1 MSQPAGTYQDG
12 NLAFGSQ
19 QISLTNPGGGSAI
32 TFLADN
38 IDFTGGTKVLTRPNT
53 SGVASAEVMID
64 EPITGSMT
72 LQVPAAGYIPTS
84 GALIRRG
91 ATGTMLNSDGVETIA
106 IKISEVG
113 AKFSVDGEVKIPV
126 SFRQKLN

>member
-19 QISLTNPGGGSAI
+19 QLALTNPGGAPI
-32 TFLADN
+32 TYIADN
-38 IDFTGGTKVLTRPNT
+38 IDFTAGTKVLTRPKV
-53 SGVASAEVMID
+53 SGTADAEVMID

-72 LQVPAAGYIPTS
+72 LQVPASGNTPTAGS
-84 GALIRRG
+84 LVKRG
-91 ATGTMLNSDGVETIA
+91 ATGAILNTDGTESIA

-113 AKFSVDGEVKIPV
+113 AKYVVDGEVKIPV

>member
-19 QISLTNPGGGSAI
+19 TVTLTNPGGSGIAYI
-32 TFLADN
+32 ADN
-38 IDFTGGTKVLTRPNT
+38 IDLQAPTKVLTRPKV
-53 SGVASAEVMID
+53 SGTADAEVMID

-72 LQVPAAGYIPTS
+72 LQVPASGNTPTAA
-84 GALIRRG
+84 ALVKRG
-91 ATGTMLNSDGVETIA
+91 ATGTILDTDGVATIA